1 MNLLIVNP
9 NTSEAM
15 TEDIRRT
22 VEQAK
27 SPDVSVTVTGPDFG
41 PEALES
47 FYDYTLAAFGLC
59 RLLEQKTEQY
69 DGVLIACYG
78 DPGLYAC
85 LLYTSDAA
93 DE

>member
-1 MNLLIVNP
+1 
-9 NTSEAM
+9 M

-47 FYDYTLAAFGLC
+47 FYDYTPVSYTHL
-59 RLLEQKTEQY
+59 
-69 DGVLIACYG
+69 
-78 DPGLYAC
+78 PGQVPQAVF
-85 LLYTSDAA
+85 
-93 DE
+93 

>member
-27 SPDVSVTVTGPDFG
+27 SPDVSVTVTRPDFG

-59 RLLEQKTEQY
+59 RLLNRRRNNTT
-69 DGVLIACYG
+69 GF
-78 DPGLYAC
+78 
-85 LLYTSDAA
+85 
-93 DE
+93 

>member
-27 SPDVSVTVTGPDFG
+27 SPDVSVTVTRPDFG
-41 PEALES
+41 PEAL
-47 FYDYTLAAFGLC
+47 
-59 RLLEQKTEQY
+59 
-69 DGVLIACYG
+69 
-78 DPGLYAC
+78 
-85 LLYTSDAA
+85 
-93 DE
+93 